1 MQVTVVYEV
10 LVSNSYLT
18 ALQLLPLYA
27 TERDNQ
33 SKMKITKKVGTNF
46 AWQQAKNAMSQYR
59 GISILELGLKAVFL
73 AEFVN
78 SSAP

>member
-46 AWQQAKNAMSQYR
+46 AWQQAKNAMSQYTNLGV
-59 GISILELGLKAVFL
+59 GIKSCLFG
-73 AEFVN
+73 
-78 SSAP
+78 